1 MNCTRHKRNRLAKTS
16 ANSHGVASPHRR
28 SVRSH
33 FPATSDRL
41 LFHLHIQQRS
51 QGHYPRCFIWPQDG
65 RVSAGMQEN
74 VTAATGF
81 LLVDVL
87 RQSLPRC
94 ARQAASSCQL
104 RGECDACCRL
114 LEAIEADGGTQNPP
128 SPNQTL
134 TAHNHEAPHPLPA
147 AAIPTAAA

>member
-1 MNCTRHKRNRLAKTS
+1 
-16 ANSHGVASPHRR
+16 
-28 SVRSH
+28 
-33 FPATSDRL
+33 
-41 LFHLHIQQRS
+41 
-51 QGHYPRCFIWPQDG
+51 
-65 RVSAGMQEN
+65 MQEN

-134 TAHNHEAPHPLPA
+134 TAHNHEALHPLPA